1 MILADVLKYL
11 FLVIG
16 VLVVIVSYWLVT
28 TALFPAMVERARESY
43 GAHPVRLTLGGTLC
57 TVPLLLAG
65 VALLS
70 GAPNAALKI
79 MGGVL
84 ASLPVVL
91 GLAGSAGLSERV
103 GRGLVHADDGR
114 TPWRRSLRGGV
125 VLALTFLLPVI
136 GWFLVLP
143 WVLLSGCGAT
153 VSALR
158 ARRRSATI
166 DLASAA

>member
-16 VLVVIVSYWLVT
+16 ALVVIISYWLVT
-28 TALFPAMVERARESY
+28 TALFPAAVDRTREAY
-43 GAHPVRLTLGGTLC
+43 GAHPVRITLVGTLC
-57 TVPLLLAG
+57 TVPVLLAG
-65 VALLS
+65 LALLS
-70 GAPNAALKI
+70 AAPNAGLKV

-103 GRGLVHADDGR
+103 GRGLVHAEDGR
-114 TPWRRSLRGGV
+114 TPWRRSLRGGI

-136 GWFLVLP
+136 GWFVVLP

-153 VSALR
+153 IAALR
-158 ARRRSATI
+158 KARRRATI
-166 DLASAA
+166 GLADAA